1 MKRKLFAW
9 ILALTMVFSLAAC
22 GGSGKNA
29 DSSSMAVA
37 DSAPSETEKGYF
49 DTDDNY
55 NASADSGSTVLKDQK
70 IIYTGTLNLETTE
83 FDAAAKALT
92 ELAESLGGY
101 LESST
106 VGSGGRGY
114 RWADYTV
121 RVPSA
126 QFQGFLDQAGGLA
139 HVTWQ
144 NTELQNIT
152 ETYYDT
158 DGRLKTQQI
167 KLERL
172 QKLLAQA

>member
-49 DTDDNY
+49 DTTDSDD
-55 NASADSGSTVLKDQK
+55 ASADSGSTVLKDQK

-83 FDAAAKALT
+83 FDAAAKALP

-121 RVPSA
+121 WC
-126 QFQGFLDQAGGLA
+126 
-139 HVTWQ
+139 H
-144 NTELQNIT
+144 
-152 ETYYDT
+152 
-158 DGRLKTQQI
+158 RLSFRAFWI
-167 KLERL
+167 RPGDWRM
-172 QKLLAQA
+172 